1 MRGSRYWDDKFFGR
15 KPVLDLLK
23 KRLLGLKEGYRQN
36 IAILGGHYL
45 GKSTI
50 LNKFLADLDD
60 KDVVEVYLDLGY
72 KDFRQFFMKY
82 AGTILH
88 NYSRGEHLPLHDD
101 LNLLLASVKPRLPQ
115 TVKLIQKIQSDIESN
130 RLADAC
136 QSLLKMPEVFT
147 FEANKFC
154 LFIFDEFHKMEDLGI
169 ENIFQQFG
177 TSIMT
182 QRRCLYVV
190 ASSCAEKAKSILSE
204 KLSLLFGN
212 FEVVT
217 IGPFDLKTSQ
227 EFIAS
232 RLEDIKVSVPLKD
245 FLIDFTGGHPLY
257 LHQILKETR
266 YLAAVHK
273 QQEIFAPILA
283 KAIENTIFDQW
294 GVLSRHFEL
303 LVDNLSAGK
312 GNAVTSAL
320 LIALANGKLKLS
332 DLTRSLAVKQN
343 LISQKAARLLEEGI
357 IAKNGNFYYLE
368 DKLLR
373 YWLKYVLERRLTAVS
388 ISAERQRKAFAEDLE
403 KLIETFRINAQK
415 DLSSR
420 IIELLRCFENESVSM
435 NGRKYKLP
443 AFNKITT
450 VKLESEPEGRMD
462 AIKAFSPQGPWFV
475 LFKKDKFAES
485 DVNAFVS
492 QSRKLPHKPSGC
504 IIISLSEMDE
514 NTRVKAL
521 QERMWIWNENEL
533 NSLLNFF
540 DQPYIVIDDERRSV
554 KAAQ

>member
-15 KPVLDLLK
+15 KPILDLLK

-45 GKSTI
+45 GKTTI

-60 KDVVEVYLDLGY
+60 KDIVEVYLDLGY
-72 KDFRQFFMKY
+72 KDFRQFFLKY

-88 NYSRGEHLPLHDD
+88 NYSRREHLPLNDD
-101 LNLLLASVKPRLPQ
+101 INLLLAGVKSRLPQ
-115 TVKLIQKIQSDIESN
+115 TAKVIQKIQADIDSN
-130 RLADAC
+130 RLSDAC
-136 QSLLKMPEVFT
+136 QSLMKLPEIFT

-154 LFIFDEFHKMEDLGI
+154 LFIFDEFHKMEDLGV

-190 ASSCAEKAKSILSE
+190 TSSCADKAKAILSE

-212 FEVVT
+212 FEIVA

-227 EFIAS
+227 EFIAN
-232 RLEDIKVSVPLKD
+232 RLEDIKVSVQLKD

-257 LHQILKETR
+257 LQQILKEIR
-266 YLAAVHK
+266 YLSAVHK
-273 QQEIFAPILA
+273 QQEIFVPILVQ
-283 KAIENTIFDQW
+283 AIENTIFDQW

-303 LVDNLSAGK
+303 LVENLSSGK
-312 GNAVTSAL
+312 GNNVSSPI

-332 DLTRSLAVKQN
+332 DLTKSLAVKQGVV
-343 LISQKAARLLEEGI
+343 SQKIARLLEEGV

-388 ISAERQRKAFAEDLE
+388 ISSERQRKAFAEDLE
-403 KLIETFRINAQK
+403 KLIEAFRTNAQK

-420 IIELLRCFENESVSM
+420 IIELLRCFDNESVSV

-443 AFNKITT
+443 TFSKIMT
-450 VKLESEPEGRMD
+450 VKLDGETDGRLE
-462 AIKAFSPQGPWFV
+462 AIKAFSSQGQWLV
-475 LFKKDKFAES
+475 LFKKEKFAES
-485 DVNAFVS
+485 DVNAFAS
-492 QSRKLPHKPSGC
+492 QARKQANKPSGC
-504 IIISLSEMDE
+504 IIISLSDLDE
-514 NTRVKAL
+514 NTRLKAL

-533 NSLLNFF
+533 NALLNFF
-540 DQPYIVIDDERRSV
+540 DQPYIVIDDERRGV
-554 KAAQ
+554 KAV

>member
-15 KPVLDLLK
+15 KPILDLLK

-45 GKSTI
+45 GKTTI

-60 KDVVEVYLDLGY
+60 KDIVEVYLDLGY
-72 KDFRQFFMKY
+72 KDFRQFFLKY

-101 LNLLLASVKPRLPQ
+101 INLLLASVKSRLPQ
-115 TVKLIQKIQSDIESN
+115 TSKVIQKIQADVEAN
-130 RLADAC
+130 RLSDAC
-136 QSLLKMPEVFT
+136 QSLMKLPEIFT

-154 LFIFDEFHKMEDLGI
+154 LFIFDEFHKMEDLGV

-177 TSIMT
+177 TSLMT

-190 ASSCAEKAKSILSE
+190 TSSCAEKAKAVLSE

-212 FEVVT
+212 FEIVS

-232 RLEDIKVSVPLKD
+232 RLEDIQIGVPLKD

-257 LHQILKETR
+257 LQQILKEIR

-273 QQEIFAPILA
+273 QQEVFAPILVQ
-283 KAIENTIFDQW
+283 AIENTIFDPW

-303 LVDNLSAGK
+303 LVDNLSSGK
-312 GNAVTSAL
+312 GNNAASPI

-332 DLTRSLAVKQN
+332 DLTKSLAVKQT
-343 LISQKAARLLEEGI
+343 LISQKAARLLAEGV

-403 KLIETFRINAQK
+403 KLIETFLTNAQK
-415 DLSSR
+415 DLASR
-420 IIELLRCFENESVSM
+420 IIELLRCFDNESVSV

-443 AFNKITT
+443 TFNKITT
-450 VKLESEPEGRMD
+450 VKFDAEEDGRLD
-462 AIKAFSPQGPWFV
+462 AIKAFSAQGQWFV

-485 DVNAFVS
+485 DVSAFVA
-492 QSRKLPHKPSGC
+492 QTRKLPNKPSGC
-504 IIISLSEMDE
+504 IIISLSDLDE

-533 NSLLNFF
+533 NALLNFF
-540 DQPYIVIDDERRSV
+540 DQPYIVIDDDRRSA
-554 KAAQ
+554 KAV

>member
-15 KPVLDLLK
+15 KPILDLLK

-36 IAILGGHYL
+36 IAVLGGHYL
-45 GKSTI
+45 GKTTI

-60 KDVVEVYLDLGY
+60 KDIVEVYLDLGY
-72 KDFRQFFMKY
+72 KDFRQFFLKY

-88 NYSRGEHLPLHDD
+88 NYSRGEHLPLNDD
-101 LNLLLASVKPRLPQ
+101 INLLLAGVKSRLPQ
-115 TVKLIQKIQSDIESN
+115 TAKVIQKIQADIDSN
-130 RLADAC
+130 RLSDAC
-136 QSLLKMPEVFT
+136 QSLMKLPEIFT

-154 LFIFDEFHKMEDLGI
+154 LFIFDEFHKMEDLGV

-190 ASSCAEKAKSILSE
+190 TSSCADKAKAILSE

-212 FEVVT
+212 FEIVA

-227 EFIAS
+227 EFIAN
-232 RLEDIKVSVPLKD
+232 RLEDIKVSVQLKD

-257 LHQILKETR
+257 LQQILKEIR
-266 YLAAVHK
+266 YLSAVHK
-273 QQEIFAPILA
+273 QQEVFVPILVQ
-283 KAIENTIFDQW
+283 AIENTIFDQW

-303 LVDNLSAGK
+303 LVENLSSGK
-312 GNAVTSAL
+312 GNNVSSSI

-332 DLTRSLAVKQN
+332 DLTKSLAVKQGVV
-343 LISQKAARLLEEGI
+343 SQKIARLVEEGV

-388 ISAERQRKAFAEDLE
+388 ISSERQRKAFAEDLE

-420 IIELLRCFENESVSM
+420 IIELLRCFDNESVSV

-443 AFNKITT
+443 TFNKIMT
-450 VKLESEPEGRMD
+450 VKLDGEADGRLE
-462 AIKAFSPQGPWFV
+462 AIKAFSSQGQWLV
-475 LFKKDKFAES
+475 LFKKEKFAES
-485 DVNAFVS
+485 DVSAF
-492 QSRKLPHKPSGC
+492 
-504 IIISLSEMDE
+504 
-514 NTRVKAL
+514 A
-521 QERMWIWNENEL
+521 
-533 NSLLNFF
+533 
-540 DQPYIVIDDERRSV
+540 
-554 KAAQ
+554 